1 MNRHCI
7 ENDNSTIDNVCYD
20 CDICDGNNNN
30 NNNNNN
36 IGENNCHNNGEHVN
50 GNDL

>member
-7 ENDNSTIDNVCYD
+7 ENDNSTTDNVCYD
-20 CDICDGNNNN
+20 CDICDGNDNNN
-30 NNNNNN
+30 NNDIDKNNN
-36 IGENNCHNNGEHVN
+36 HNNGEHVN

>member
-7 ENDNSTIDNVCYD
+7 ENDNSTTDNVCYD
-20 CDICDGNNNN
+20 CDICDGNDNNN
-30 NNNNNN
+30 NNDIGKNNN
-36 IGENNCHNNGEHVN
+36 HNNGEHVN